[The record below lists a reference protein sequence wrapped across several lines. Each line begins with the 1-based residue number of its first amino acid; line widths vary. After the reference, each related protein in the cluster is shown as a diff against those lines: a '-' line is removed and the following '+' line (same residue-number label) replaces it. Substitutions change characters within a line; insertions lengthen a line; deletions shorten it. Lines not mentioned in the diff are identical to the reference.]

1 MTTTEEIIVS
11 GENFIER
18 RIMQFPNK
26 WTSKICRRAL
36 WSGLQ
41 ARLGARVADGADHR
55 RGCGM
60 HLACRSVAAEIGGRA
75 DRLEQVH
82 SDAFNN
88 LVKFVFD
95 LRPSSDRSRSP
106 RLRM

>member
-1 MTTTEEIIVS
+1 MV
-11 GENFIER
+11 GA
-18 RIMQFPNK
+18 
-26 WTSKICRRAL
+26 TSAAGCA
-36 WSGLQ
+36 GL
-41 ARLGARVADGADHR
+41 LDGADHR

-88 LVKFVFD
+88 LVKFVF
-95 LRPSSDRSRSP
+95 
-106 RLRM
+106 RLTSKQR